1 MGLTLENVLPI
12 PYRIDGNQKRIT
24 YNATFDSSYAEGGET
39 FKPSEVNLNRFER
52 VTCNV
57 INGSESETNPVDAA
71 YYKEEK
77 LHLTDGKTSKEM
89 AKEKDMAKVVVQV
102 TATGL

>member
-1 MGLTLENVLPI
+1 MALTLKNVLPV
-12 PYRIDGNQKRIT
+12 PYRIVGNQKEIT
-24 YNATFDSSYAEGGET
+24 YNATFDNSYAEGGET

-52 VTCNV
+52 VTSSV
-57 INGSESETNPVDAA
+57 LNGSESETNPVDAS

-89 AKEKDMAKVVVQV
+89 AKEKDMSKVVVQV
-102 TATGL
+102 VARGV